1 MSVRGINKVKREFGF
16 VLMAFNIRKVV
27 AQPAEII
34 KKFIKKTI
42 SILIDRNCLF
52 LFIQKLYIPDLLS

>member
-27 AQPAEII
+27 AQPAENNQKIY
-34 KKFIKKTI
+34 KKDNFHINSTA
-42 SILIDRNCLF
+42 LN
-52 LFIQKLYIPDLLS
+52 P